1 MFQTMKS
8 NIENI
13 SAILLFDHVI
23 LGILDI
29 SRSRKTI
36 NCPETTGFCFIIHS
50 FLYYIICD
58 DGQYETSHN
67 YGL

>member
-36 NCPETTGFCFIIHS
+36 NFPETTGFLLYHS
-50 FLYYIICD
+50 FIFML
-58 DGQYETSHN
+58 HN
-67 YGL
+67 M